1 MIKDDE
7 QFKDGKYL
15 KMMKGILVIIPK
27 IRTTLITM
35 RGNMTKEAH
44 LHRKSQSPLRKVYCW
59 N

>member
-35 RGNMTKEAH
+35 RGNMIK
-44 LHRKSQSPLRKVYCW
+44 
-59 N
+59 